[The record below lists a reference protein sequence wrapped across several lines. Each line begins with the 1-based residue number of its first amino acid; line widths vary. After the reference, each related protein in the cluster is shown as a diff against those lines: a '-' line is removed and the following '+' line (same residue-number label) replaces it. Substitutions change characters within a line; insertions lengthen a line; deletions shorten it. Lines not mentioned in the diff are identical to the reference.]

1 MVPGAS
7 GNPPSSRRTVA
18 VIAVLLILGLMAV
31 YVMFRLHRRPKQ
43 LENGEWRVI
52 DHADGPLRNVLALI
66 ALLLGT
72 QYAFGMT
79 MAMLDGIRKKPD
91 AALLG
96 LLLVVALYGWLLWTQ
111 GRKVYEGLHAAAGE
125 LRVDNWPLAAGEHVA
140 VTYRRKLHRGL
151 PAGDVKATLVHYEVT
166 RGYTN
171 SRNNSHKRTTKLA
184 QVRLED
190 GEAAFTDNELVATW
204 RFQVPNAMGNP
215 IDSLKRSFF
224 DLMSNRHREDEWWAL
239 EVAMPLQNGTVL
251 DSSFRLDIRYIEG
264 RTQFHLGA

>member
-1 MVPGAS
+1 VPDAS
-7 GNPPSSRRTVA
+7 GLPSPTRRIVA
-18 VIAVLLILGLMAV
+18 VIASLLIVGLIAA
-31 YVMFRLHRRPKQ
+31 YVVFHLSRRPKQ

-72 QYAFGMT
+72 QYALGFG
-79 MAMLDGIRKKPD
+79 MAMLEGIRKKPD

-111 GRKVYEGLHAAAGE
+111 GRKVYEALHAAPGE
-125 LRVDNWPLAAGEHVA
+125 LRVDHWPLAAGEHIA
-140 VTYRRKLHRGL
+140 LTYRRKLHRGL
-151 PAGDVKATLVHYEVT
+151 PAGDVQATLVHYEVT

-171 SRNNSHKRTTKLA
+171 SRNSQKRTTKLA

-190 GEAAFTDNELVATW
+190 GEASFSDNELVATW

-215 IDSLKRSFF
+215 IESLKRSFF
-224 DLMSNRHREDEWWAL
+224 DLMSNRHTEDEWWAL
-239 EVAMPLQNGTVL
+239 EVEMPLQGGAKL

>member
-1 MVPGAS
+1 
-7 GNPPSSRRTVA
+7 
-18 VIAVLLILGLMAV
+18 VIAILLILGLIAV

-171 SRNNSHKRTTKLA
+171 NRNSQKRTTKLA

-190 GEAAFTDNELVATW
+190 GEASFTDNELVATW

-215 IDSLKRSFF
+215 VEALKRTFF
-224 DLMSNRHREDEWWAL
+224 DMMSNRHTEDEWWAL
-239 EVAMPLQNGTVL
+239 EVAMPLQNGTVI
-251 DSSFRLDIRYIEG
+251 DSSFRLDIRYIDG
-264 RTQFHLGA
+264 RTQFHMGA